1 MRISKTLWLGAS
13 AILPMLLPAA
23 AMAQTAA
30 APVAASESGA
40 EEIIVTAR
48 KTEEKLQDA
57 PIAVAVVSSA
67 NIDRLGFSSLSD
79 LSRAT
84 AGLIF
89 DDSFGRDANRPVIRG
104 QANILGQSGVAFFID
119 GIYFNGSLA
128 DYDVDTIARMEVAK
142 GPQSALYGRNT
153 YSGAI
158 NIISKGPSDHWT
170 GRVQADISEGTVY
183 DITASVSGP
192 ITDGLGIS
200 LGGRFFDNPGLFTNA
215 FDGTNVGEQS
225 TWSGFGML
233 KFDQGGAIRASLRA
247 NYNKTDDGQPAIFA
261 TSANANNCFTDNGT
275 LYRGQGRYF
284 CGVLRPQQVNTDYSR
299 QFVDRDDVGLR
310 SDTFNSAFTLDI
322 DFSDNLTLTSLSG
335 YNSRIVKTQTDG
347 DYSPNSFQ
355 TAIFAAFPVGAAPP
369 PVTPPRV
376 LRYSTVNSTQDFS
389 FSNRQKVTDFSQE
402 LRLQYQ
408 ADRLRLMIGGYYFK
422 QNDDSQDTR
431 IIPSDALARAQANAN
446 AAAAATCARIGN
458 CGAILP
464 ITASLPQSRNITNF
478 DIRNIAV
485 FGSAQ
490 FDITDRL
497 SLTAE
502 GRYAEERIEQSAQIF
517 NSAATVLPAPTL
529 AKATFKRFAPR
540 ITASFQATPNNLLY
554 AVYAEGQKPGGF
566 NSATAIL
573 AGLPSYDAENAQSFE
588 IGSKNTFL
596 DGKLTANFAL
606 FHNEI
611 SGYQL
616 TQAAFVPP
624 LTTSAIFNAGDARV
638 NGVEIELLAR
648 PSKELTLTMNY
659 ALADSKFTSGTD
671 ENLGVLNDVTD
682 DGLVNCSIGDQLPD
696 ATCQSKFGDISGRR
710 IPRAPVHSVFV
721 DVDYRRA
728 IGNGDWKVFV
738 GMNAYLLSTSSDQV
752 TNLAQTGDSLVSD
765 IRAGFQSSNYRI
777 QFYVRNLFDE
787 DSISQIIRYADANN
801 DLRRNFIG
809 GLRPPRRFGVIAEAK
824 F

>member
-1 MRISKTLWLGAS
+1 MQTAKSLWLGA
-13 AILPMLLPAA
+13 AAMLLLPAA
-23 AMAQTAA
+23 ATGQTTTAA
-30 APVAASESGA
+30 IEANGA

-57 PIAVAVVSSA
+57 PLAIAVMTST
-67 NIDRLGFSSLSD
+67 NIDRLGFNSLTD

-89 DDSFGRDANRPVIRG
+89 DDSFGRDSNRPVIRG

-119 GIYFNGSLA
+119 GIYFSGSLA
-128 DYDVDTIARMEVAK
+128 DYDVDTIARVEVVK

-192 ITDGLGIS
+192 IANGLGIS
-200 LGGRFFDNPGLFTNA
+200 VGGRFFDNPGLFTNT
-215 FDGTNVGEQS
+215 FDGSKIGEQS

-261 TSANANNCFTDNGT
+261 TNPNANNCFTDNGA
-275 LYRGQGRYF
+275 LFRGQGRYF
-284 CGVLRPQQVNTDYSR
+284 CGVIQPQPISTDYSR

-310 SDTFNSAFTLDI
+310 SDTFNSAFTLDV

-347 DYSPNSFQ
+347 DYTAGSFQ
-355 TAIFAAFPVGAAPP
+355 TAIFATFPVGPAPP
-369 PVTPPRV
+369 PVTPPRT

-422 QNDDSQDTR
+422 QSDDTQDTR
-431 IIPSDALARAQANAN
+431 LLPADALTRAQANAN
-446 AAAAATCARIGN
+446 ATAAATCARLPL

-478 DIRNIAV
+478 DVRNIAV

-517 NSAATVLPAPTL
+517 TSATTVLPAPTL
-529 AKATFKRFAPR
+529 AEATFKRFTPR
-540 ITASFQATPNNLLY
+540 ITASFQATRDNMFY

-566 NSATAIL
+566 NGATAIL
-573 AGLPSYDAENAQSFE
+573 AGLPSYDAEDVHSFE

-596 DGKLTANFAL
+596 DGSLVANVAL

-624 LTTSAIFNAGDARV
+624 NTVSAIINAGDARV
-638 NGVEIELLAR
+638 NGFEIELLAR
-648 PSKELTLTMNY
+648 PSKELTFTMNY
-659 ALADSKFTSGTD
+659 AMADSKFTRGTD
-671 ENLGVLNDVTD
+671 ENQGVLNDVAD
-682 DGLVNCSIGDQLPD
+682 DGLVNCSKGDQLPD
-696 ATCQSKFGDISGRR
+696 ATCQSKFGDITGKR
-710 IPRAPVHSVFV
+710 IPRSPVHSLFV
-721 DVDYRRA
+721 DVDYRRP
-728 IGNGDWKVFV
+728 IGNGDWTAFV
-738 GMNAYLLSTSSDQV
+738 GMNAYLLSTNFDQV
-752 TNLAQTGDSLVSD
+752 TNLASTGDSVVSD
-765 IRAGFQSSNYRI
+765 IRAGFQSRNYRI
-777 QFYVRNLFDE
+777 QFYVRNVFDE
-787 DSISQIIRYADANN
+787 DAISQIIRYADANN
-801 DLRRNFIG
+801 DLRRNFIAG
-809 GLRPPRRFGVIAEAK
+809 VRPPRRFGVIAEAK